1 MNHSHLRCNQWVI
14 PYLLIILG
22 RLSACTRGPL
32 DALAH
37 FGSGTPE
44 HSASRLHGKNILNS
58 YTDSYALLIGES
70 NYTRWSSLDSVPGEL
85 QRVEEMLKSQGFQ
98 VETWLDINA
107 AELRARFEQF
117 ISTYGLDEKNRLLFY
132 FGGHGHT
139 RQYQGLNK
147 GYIVPIDA
155 PDPNVDEKGFV
166 RKAVSMDD
174 IYAWAKRIEAN
185 HALFVFD
192 SCFSGTIF
200 KVRSDKKMPE
210 YIRASAAEPVRQ
222 FITAGRAG
230 ETVPAQSVFTPIFI
244 DALKDGDGD
253 LNGDGYVT
261 GAELGYHLAS
271 KVPDHNAQQ
280 HPQFGTIK
288 DYELSRG
295 DFVFVVDSGS
305 QREQT
310 SQSQSLSTV
319 VPRVKPDSDRD
330 GVNDDEDNCPEN
342 GAAELVK
349 GVYKQGPQTG
359 CPLDSDQDRVA
370 DYQDSCP
377 YNQPNEIA
385 NGVNSNGCPRD
396 TDRDGVAD
404 YRDHCPRNQRP
415 EIIQGVSKRGCP
427 VDKDHDGVADY
438 QDACSGTP
446 AGVTV
451 NKTGCHQS
459 VRFVSMSPG
468 TVFRDRLQNGGQG
481 PEMVVV
487 PAGRFQ
493 MEDLQ
498 GDGDGDEKPVHWVSV
513 KQFAVGRYEVTVGE
527 FRQFVKM
534 TGYQTDAEK
543 GDGCYVYKDGSW
555 DYVKDANWRN
565 PYFSQQDKQPVVC
578 LSWNDASA
586 YAQWLTQQTG
596 KPYRLP
602 TEAQWEYA
610 ARAGTT
616 TSRYWGNH
624 PDEACRYANVHDKT
638 SKQVNGFSWPHH
650 DCTDGYAKTAPVG
663 SFQPNGFGLFDVLGN
678 VWEWTCSGYESS
690 YEGAEQRCV
699 DKGDSSLRAL
709 RGGAWGTK
717 PWSVRAADRS
727 RDSRDNRYN
736 YVGLRLA
743 RLL

>member
-1 MNHSHLRCNQWVI
+1 
-14 PYLLIILG
+14 LIILG
-22 RLSACTRGPL
+22 LLSACTRGPL

-70 NYTRWSSLDSVPGEL
+70 NYSRWSSLDSVPGEL

-349 GVYKQGPQTG
+349 GVYKQGEQTG
-359 CPLDSDQDRVA
+359 CPLDNDQDGVA

-427 VDKDHDGVADY
+427 LDLDQDGVADY
-438 QDACSGTP
+438 QDNCPRNTSKEISQGVNSQGCPVKLCNRILSDRIFFDYNMDPLTYRARTTLDGLVSQAGGINHMEHVYIMGHASDRGTEEYNQRLSEERASSVANYLIGKGMP
-446 AGVTV
+446 ADKMTL
-451 NKTGCHQS
+451 
-459 VRFVSMSPG
+459 R
-468 TVFRDRLQNGGQG
+468 
-481 PEMVVV
+481 
-487 PAGRFQ
+487 
-493 MEDLQ
+493 
-498 GDGDGDEKPVHWVSV
+498 GDGEQSQIGTEEE
-513 KQFAVGRYEVTVGE
+513 Q
-527 FRQFVKM
+527 
-534 TGYQTDAEK
+534 
-543 GDGCYVYKDGSW
+543 
-555 DYVKDANWRN
+555 ANHRRV
-565 PYFSQQDKQPVVC
+565 DIRLV
-578 LSWNDASA
+578 
-586 YAQWLTQQTG
+586 LTNQ
-596 KPYRLP
+596 
-602 TEAQWEYA
+602 
-610 ARAGTT
+610 
-616 TSRYWGNH
+616 
-624 PDEACRYANVHDKT
+624 CR
-638 SKQVNGFSWPHH
+638 
-650 DCTDGYAKTAPVG
+650 
-663 SFQPNGFGLFDVLGN
+663 
-678 VWEWTCSGYESS
+678 
-690 YEGAEQRCV
+690 
-699 DKGDSSLRAL
+699 
-709 RGGAWGTK
+709 
-717 PWSVRAADRS
+717 
-727 RDSRDNRYN
+727 
-736 YVGLRLA
+736 
-743 RLL
+743 